1 MQKATDSQDKKFS
14 FELFRLQFNV
24 RTIPT
29 HTKKSFMARFSSKL
43 FFFFFTCPTI
53 FSFLFFLFASL
64 SLSLAR
70 NVLWGDVNAKDSR
83 TRRLWICI
91 IHCAERQIPPQVA
104 AFTERKSR
112 KHVARASLFLSQ
124 SKKVISFKT
133 TNSAEIYIRRHGRV
147 LGFHYGE
154 FFLLLSS
161 DWRMMEVR
169 TLRGRSSSTGPC
181 HGAYQRQYLFHP
193 TFPWHLP
200 PMEKHWYK

>member
-70 NVLWGDVNAKDSR
+70 NVL
-83 TRRLWICI
+83 
-91 IHCAERQIPPQVA
+91 
-104 AFTERKSR
+104 
-112 KHVARASLFLSQ
+112 
-124 SKKVISFKT
+124 
-133 TNSAEIYIRRHGRV
+133 
-147 LGFHYGE
+147 
-154 FFLLLSS
+154 
-161 DWRMMEVR
+161 
-169 TLRGRSSSTGPC
+169 
-181 HGAYQRQYLFHP
+181 
-193 TFPWHLP
+193 
-200 PMEKHWYK
+200 